1 MRIILLG
8 MAILSALGAPSF
20 ANTVIAASI
29 KKEFADVCLKA
40 YLVSSPK
47 GAAMGKQIC
56 DCTARESTLQ
66 GVLAKNLQRETAK
79 IRQNPKYQIQDK
91 ALLNA
96 MRACFIDSYA
106 DEVKQENAA
115 KNPPRK
121 KKVKLAAH
129 PSPRPSPPSLL
140 RPLAQPSGV
149 APR

>member
-8 MAILSALGAPSF
+8 MAIFSSLSALSF
-20 ANTVIAASI
+20 ANTVIPASI
-29 KKEFADVCLKA
+29 KKDFADVCLKA
-40 YLVSSPK
+40 YLVSSPR
-47 GAAMGKQIC
+47 GGVMGKQIC

-121 KKVKLAAH
+121 KKAKLVA
-129 PSPRPSPPSLL
+129 RPSP
-140 RPLAQPSGV
+140 QPS
-149 APR
+149 PQPSRQP